1 MGAKNTTKQELLEK
15 LRIAKE
21 TAGLSNKEIA
31 NITEKNGE
39 AVSET
44 TVQRVFK
51 KGSNADDFRFNS
63 TLGPIS
69 RAVLGIGEELEAPE
83 EEPTQEQAEIYY
95 TTIEGLK
102 AVVNFKHEQI
112 EALRKENEYLK
123 GIVEDYKSE
132 IKWHRR
138 LVLVLGTVA
147 IFATVALVLLA
158 LR

>member
-1 MGAKNTTKQELLEK
+1 MGVKNTTKQELLEK

-69 RAVLGIGEELEAPE
+69 RAVLGIGEELDPPE
-83 EEPTQEQAEIYY
+83 EKPTQEQAEIYY

-102 AVVNFKHEQI
+102 AVVDFKHEQI
-112 EALRKENEYLK
+112 ASLQKENEYLK
-123 GIVEDYKSE
+123 SIVADYKSE
-132 IKWHRR
+132 IKWHRQIVSI
-138 LVLVLGTVA
+138 LGAVAVLSIIATIVA
-147 IFATVALVLLA
+147 VF
-158 LR
+158 